1 MDYFNIVKQYWQ
13 IFFHMYV
20 LDKISFNQFFMQ
32 IYYWN
37 VQSFLQFW
45 QTHGNMR
52 PKVDNFYIEIYAKW
66 GGRGSS
72 PHIYLIWH
80 DKSWLLIDWKKS
92 EKRDLVK
99 VIHFMET
106 SPV

>member
-13 IFFHMYV
+13 IFFHMQV
-20 LDKISFNQFFMQ
+20 DKISFNQFFMQ

-52 PKVDNFYIEIYAKW
+52 PKVDNFYMYRNICQV
-66 GGRGSS
+66 GGGGEQ
-72 PHIYLIWH
+72 PAYLLNLAW
-80 DKSWLLIDWKKS
+80 
-92 EKRDLVK
+92 
-99 VIHFMET
+99 
-106 SPV
+106 